1 MPLDGFALMSY
12 ASFVE
17 PLRAA
22 NLLSKKN
29 LYEVVNAYSRN
40 RLVRSSVGLTV
51 ECELHYSEIKE
62 FDLFLIVAGGSPE
75 SFADKKLFAWISKQA
90 QHGKTLGGV
99 SGGPIVLVK
108 AGVMA
113 NKRMT
118 IHWEHAESISA
129 ITDTVLLERSLY
141 VIDRERMTCAG
152 GTAPMDMVLAL
163 IKMQHGQV
171 FAQYVSDW
179 FLHTEIRPSEGP
191 QRGGLSERFGTTNS
205 HVLGAIELMQNHL
218 SDTLTL
224 EQLASLVDISTR
236 QLNRMFMKTLGKTT
250 MSFYREL
257 KLEKSKVLLRNGRMS
272 ISEVSEG
279 MGFSNPSH
287 FSNSFTKLYG
297 YSPKLYRM

>member
-1 MPLDGFALMSY
+1 MPLEGFALMSY

-29 LYEVVNAYSRN
+29 LYEVVNVYSQN
-40 RLVRSSVGLTV
+40 KNIKSSVGITV
-51 ECELHYSEIKE
+51 DCKVHFTEIKE
-62 FDLFLIVAGGSPE
+62 FDLFLIIAGGSPE
-75 SFADKKLFAWISKQA
+75 NFVDKKLFGWISKQA
-90 QHGKTLGGV
+90 QHGKNLGGV
-99 SGGPIVLVK
+99 SGGPLVLVK

-118 IHWEHAESISA
+118 IHWEHAESVSA
-129 ITDTVLLERSLY
+129 LTESVLLERSLY

-163 IKMQHGQV
+163 IKMQHGQI
-171 FAQYVSDW
+171 FARYVSDW

-191 QRGGLSERFGTTNS
+191 QRGGLSERFGTNNS

-224 EQLASLVDISTR
+224 MQLASLLNISAR
-236 QLNRMFMKTLGKTT
+236 QLNRMFIKSIKKTT

-257 KLEKSKVLLRNGRMS
+257 KLEKSKLLLKNGSMS
-272 ISEVSEG
+272 ISEVSEA

-287 FSNSFTKLYG
+287 FSNSFKKLYG
-297 YSPKLYRM
+297 YSPKLSRM